1 LSTVRLQRHAPCPCG
16 SLRALADCC
25 LPWEEAFRRLVARL
39 AAFAAAPTAR
49 RLEGRAAAVF
59 WNTEAPGDTP
69 HGRSAGNDACFAEWF
84 LHDYVAPKRTG
95 PLLGEFAD
103 GADGLIARE
112 ERLLFSMLLTPI
124 RAFEIAEPP
133 GPRGVAVKDLLA
145 GSEWVLG
152 PLGVPDGLIRSDVC
166 IGRLLPVGRLGRPG
180 IGLLRL
186 PPGSQGE
193 LMAYLRATYRLSR
206 AGRHVSLED
215 YADRAGH
222 LYHHFFLD
230 RGRELGGRAHRTCRW
245 TPFIAGQIRY
255 CGDETVRIRAEL
267 NREPELEPV
276 TDWEDGARYL
286 WLDPVQGVTAG
297 TVWFRGDEI
306 QASAETEE
314 DLGRLGG
321 FLESCLRGLVRRE
334 PVEAA
339 PTARVAPAS
348 AARHGA
354 TPAGAVFIRGF
365 LERWPEMAS
374 PTLSDET
381 PREACRS
388 AAGREAVV
396 QLLLGLERD
405 MARQKRLDRAWGEI
419 GPLWEGLSLS
429 PPSLQHGS
437 AGEERVPSVT
447 PHPRSSNARGDRRA
461 GGRASKRT

>member
-1 LSTVRLQRHAPCPCG
+1 MSTVRLQRHAPCPCG
-16 SLRALADCC
+16 SLRPLADCC
-25 LPWEEAFRRLVARL
+25 VPWEEAFRRLVARL
-39 AAFAAAPTAR
+39 AAFAATPTAR

-59 WNTEAPGDTP
+59 WNTEVPDDAP
-69 HGRSAGNDACFAEWF
+69 HGRSAGSDACFAEWF
-84 LHDYVAPKRTG
+84 LQDYVAPKRTG

-103 GADGLIARE
+103 VAEGPSARE
-112 ERLLFSMLLTPI
+112 EQLLFAMLLTPI

-133 GPRGVAVKDLLA
+133 GPRGVAVKDLLV

-152 PLGVPDGLIRSDVC
+152 PLGVPEGLIRSDVC

-180 IGLLRL
+180 ISLLRL

-193 LMAYLRATYRLSR
+193 LLAYLRATYRLAQ

-215 YADRAGH
+215 YADGAGH

-245 TPFIAGQIRY
+245 TPFVAGQLRY
-255 CGDETVRIRAEL
+255 RGDEAARIRAAL
-267 NREPELEPV
+267 NRQPELERV
-276 TDWEDGARYL
+276 EDWEDGARYL
-286 WLDPVQGVTAG
+286 WLDRWQGMTGG
-297 TVWFRGDEI
+297 TVRFRGNEI

-321 FLESCLRGLVRRE
+321 VLESCLRGLVRRE
-334 PVEAA
+334 TAGAA
-339 PTARVAPAS
+339 PIAPVAPAS
-348 AARHGA
+348 AVRHGA
-354 TPAGAVFIRGF
+354 GPAGAAFIRGF
-365 LERWPEMAS
+365 LERWPEMPS

-388 AAGREAVV
+388 AAGCEAVV

-419 GPLWEGLSLS
+419 GPLWARLSLS

-437 AGEERVPSVT
+437 GGEERVPSAT
-447 PHPRSSNARGDRRA
+447 PRPRSWNA
-461 GGRASKRT
+461 KR

>member
-1 LSTVRLQRHAPCPCG
+1 MSTVRLQRHAPCPCG
-16 SLRALADCC
+16 SLRPLADCC
-25 LPWEEAFRRLVARL
+25 VPWEEAFRRLAARL
-39 AAFAAAPTAR
+39 AAFAATPTAR

-59 WNTEAPGDTP
+59 WNTEVPDDAP
-69 HGRSAGNDACFAEWF
+69 HGRSAGSDACFAEWF
-84 LHDYVAPKRTG
+84 LQDYVAPKRTG

-103 GADGLIARE
+103 VAEGPSARE
-112 ERLLFSMLLTPI
+112 EQLLFAMLLTPI

-133 GPRGVAVKDLLA
+133 GPRGVAVKDLLV

-152 PLGVPDGLIRSDVC
+152 PLGVPEGLIRSDVC

-180 IGLLRL
+180 ISLLRL

-193 LMAYLRATYRLSR
+193 LLAYLRATYRLAQ

-215 YADRAGH
+215 YADGAGH

-245 TPFIAGQIRY
+245 TPFVAGQLRY
-255 CGDETVRIRAEL
+255 RGDEAARIRAAL
-267 NREPELEPV
+267 NRQPELERV
-276 TDWEDGARYL
+276 EDWEDGARYL
-286 WLDPVQGVTAG
+286 WLDRWQGMTGG
-297 TVWFRGDEI
+297 TVQFRGNEI

-321 FLESCLRGLVRRE
+321 VLESCLRGLVRRE
-334 PVEAA
+334 AAEAA
-339 PTARVAPAS
+339 PIAPVAPAS
-348 AARHGA
+348 AVRHGA
-354 TPAGAVFIRGF
+354 GPAGAAFIRGF
-365 LERWPEMAS
+365 LERWPEMPS
-374 PTLSDET
+374 PTLFDET

-388 AAGREAVV
+388 AAGCEAVI

-419 GPLWEGLSLS
+419 GPLWERLSLS

-437 AGEERVPSVT
+437 GGEERVPSAT
-447 PHPRSSNARGDRRA
+447 PRPRSWNA
-461 GGRASKRT
+461 KR

>member
-1 LSTVRLQRHAPCPCG
+1 LATVRLQRHAPCPCG
-16 SLRALADCC
+16 SLRSLADCC

-39 AAFAAAPTAR
+39 AAFAAVPTAR
-49 RLEGRAAAVF
+49 RLEARAAAVF
-59 WNTEAPGDTP
+59 WNTEVPDDTP
-69 HGRSAGNDACFAEWF
+69 HDRSAGSDACFAEWF
-84 LHDYVAPKRTG
+84 LHDYVAPKRAG

-103 GADGLIARE
+103 AADGLNARE
-112 ERLLFSMLLTPI
+112 ELVLFSMLLTPI
-124 RAFEIAEPP
+124 RAFEIVEPP

-152 PLGVPDGLIRSDVC
+152 PLAVPDGLIRSDVC

-215 YADRAGH
+215 HADRAGH

-245 TPFIAGQIRY
+245 APFIAGQIRY
-255 CGDETVRIRAEL
+255 RGDETVRIRAAL
-267 NREPELEPV
+267 NRQPELERV
-276 TDWEDGARYL
+276 KDWEDGVRYL
-286 WLDPVQGVTAG
+286 WLDRSQGVTAG

-321 FLESCLRGLVRRE
+321 LLESCLRGLVRRE
-334 PVEAA
+334 PADA
-339 PTARVAPAS
+339 TPTAPVAPAPTV
-348 AARHGA
+348 RHGA
-354 TPAGAVFIRGF
+354 GPAGAAFMRGF
-365 LERWPEMAS
+365 LERWPETAL

-396 QLLLGLERD
+396 QLLLGLDRD
-405 MARQKRLDRAWGEI
+405 MARQKRLDRAWGEM
-419 GPLWEGLSLS
+419 GPLWERLSLS

-437 AGEERVPSVT
+437 GGEERVPSAT
-447 PHPRSSNARGDRRA
+447 PHPRSSHA
-461 GGRASKRT
+461 KR